1 MHSTTFDDLD
11 VTITGDGDQVDESFN
26 ELQPEYFSIVDKR
39 QFNWTTHYHLIRPV
53 GSGGQGI
60 VFLSHR
66 RGADSFTVPIAVKV
80 FSPERYRDALN
91 YEVDMQRIGNIAA
104 CVAQIQQEHLLTVH
118 DFVDRSRIR
127 MMVMEW
133 IDGYNLSELLR
144 DKTLERIRDRVS
156 IKRWK
161 YINEVIV
168 TRGAVQHRLK
178 PGTAVAIVRECLAAL
193 AALHREGIVHGDIKP
208 ANIMV
213 KRTGNTKIV
222 DIGSAFEIDDPPPHR
237 TCTPMYAAPEVLDG
251 AECTPRSDIASLG
264 YVLIEMLS
272 GRSPF
277 VATDSL
283 RDLLEAKRLL
293 PQRLDSILPQEVTCN
308 SLLMSFCRGLIAPD
322 PMRRFPTAEDADL
335 RQEGAAA
342 FHRQLVKGNL
352 ASEYINDLRIWL
364 EELRELDDLE
374 NGESSGEL
382 GTSDW

>member
-1 MHSTTFDDLD
+1 MHSTTFFDLD
-11 VTITGDGDQVDESFN
+11 ATITSNGNPVNHLPN
-26 ELQPEYFSIVDKR
+26 ELDHEYYSIVDER
-39 QFNWTTHYHLIRPV
+39 VFNWTTHYHLERPV

-80 FSPERYRDALN
+80 FSPERYADAIS
-91 YEVDMQRIGNIAA
+91 YEDDMQRIGHIAA
-104 CVAQIQQEHLLTVH
+104 RVAQIQQEHLLTVH

-127 MMVMEW
+127 LMVMEW
-133 IDGYNLSELLR
+133 IDGYNISELLVDR
-144 DKTLERIRDRVS
+144 TLNRIRDRVS

-168 TRGAVQHRLK
+168 TPGPVQPRLK

-222 DIGSAFEIDDPPPHR
+222 DIGSAFEMEDPPPRR
-237 TCTPMYAAPEVLDG
+237 TCTPTYAAPEVLDG
-251 AECTPRSDIASLG
+251 AECSPRSDLASLG
-264 YVLIEMLS
+264 YVLIELLS
-272 GRSPF
+272 GQPPF
-277 VATDSL
+277 GGTTSF
-283 RDLLEAKRLL
+283 RELLEAKRSL
-293 PQRLDSILPQEVTCN
+293 PQRLDFILPDEVTCN
-308 SLLMSFCRGLIAPD
+308 ALLMNFCRGLIAPD

-352 ASEYINDLRIWL
+352 SSEYINDLRIWL
-364 EELRELDDLE
+364 EELCELDDLQ
-374 NGESSGEL
+374 
-382 GTSDW
+382 GTEPAR